1 MAGIGFV
8 LRKLAM
14 QNNLSGIVRAFF
26 HSAVVAVG
34 PWILII
40 ICLGAIHVFSIGNMD
55 PKEMEEFQAIILY
68 NFLFSFILAAP
79 LYMISARYVADCLFA
94 KNAYPIPGILITSLA
109 LLLLPS
115 LAISIFLYGF
125 YATLSE
131 SSSLFSLI
139 NFVLLAQIWIVMLYL
154 GCIRNF
160 RAITLSW
167 SFGMLLTV
175 FLTITLGKLYHVC
188 GMLFGLNIGLI
199 FILFSLLANIFAEY
213 PYLFQWPKEFHLYFK
228 QYQGLFWSGFFLFAG
243 LWIDKILMWLSA
255 DATFHAS
262 HLVTCRVYDG
272 AMFSS
277 YLSIIPVMSLF
288 IFSLETNFYESYI
301 LYIQHIERNAPLSL
315 IEKAKNDIIAKM
327 GENGRALVVLQG
339 TITLIII
346 AIAPEI
352 FGWLKGDFSQL
363 NIFRIGTLGAFFGAL
378 NLIIV
383 IFFSYFDSQ
392 NNMMIVSS
400 FLFCSNAIFTL
411 ITQFLGFNFYGYG
424 YCLSMILTFLLGS
437 TLLFRFLD
445 KLNYHIFITNVV
457 KRRRVKDVAIAQS
470 IL

>member
-1 MAGIGFV
+1 
-8 LRKLAM
+8 
-14 QNNLSGIVRAFF
+14 
-26 HSAVVAVG
+26 
-34 PWILII
+34 
-40 ICLGAIHVFSIGNMD
+40 
-55 PKEMEEFQAIILY
+55 
-68 NFLFSFILAAP
+68 
-79 LYMISARYVADCLFA
+79 
-94 KNAYPIPGILITSLA
+94 
-109 LLLLPS
+109 
-115 LAISIFLYGF
+115 
-125 YATLSE
+125 
-131 SSSLFSLI
+131 
-139 NFVLLAQIWIVMLYL
+139 
-154 GCIRNF
+154 
-160 RAITLSW
+160 
-167 SFGMLLTV
+167 
-175 FLTITLGKLYHVC
+175 
-188 GMLFGLNIGLI
+188 
-199 FILFSLLANIFAEY
+199 
-213 PYLFQWPKEFHLYFK
+213 
-228 QYQGLFWSGFFLFAG
+228 
-243 LWIDKILMWLSA
+243 MWLSA

-400 FLFCSNAIFTL
+400 FLFC
-411 ITQFLGFNFYGYG
+411 
-424 YCLSMILTFLLGS
+424 
-437 TLLFRFLD
+437 RF
-445 KLNYHIFITNVV
+445 
-457 KRRRVKDVAIAQS
+457 
-470 IL
+470 